1 MVELANLRPPRLMII
16 AERGY
21 SPSTE
26 AWLTQ
31 LESLE
36 SILQHHP
43 TVMLQ
48 VRNKFDASE
57 WPVVYDFC
65 CRMAFQ
71 WPKQILL
78 NGLIW
83 PTCSL
88 LRHLPE
94 TLLSAPH
101 SLTHFGASIH
111 SLEALKLAED
121 HPVHFVQYGAIYPT
135 SKPVAPVGVSA
146 LKTIC
151 DATHLPVLAVGG
163 IQSFEQI
170 SDCLE
175 AGAHGVSI
183 GSWILNASDPSDRI
197 AEIVRHIQV
206 YCDSS
211 AQFS

>member
-1 MVELANLRPPRLMII
+1 MVEFSNLTPPRLMII

-21 SPSTE
+21 CPSTE

-31 LESLE
+31 LESLA
-36 SILQHHP
+36 SILRHHP
-43 TVMLQ
+43 SVMLQ
-48 VRNKFDASE
+48 VRNKFDASD

-65 CRMAFQ
+65 CRMALQ
-71 WPKQILL
+71 LPKQVLL
-78 NGLIW
+78 NGWIW
-83 PTCSL
+83 PACSL

-94 TLLSAPH
+94 ALLSVPH
-101 SLTHFGASIH
+101 SPTHFGASIH
-111 SLEALKLAED
+111 SLEALNRAEN

-135 SKPVAPVGVSA
+135 SKPVTPLGVSA
-146 LKTIC
+146 LNTIC

-163 IQSFEQI
+163 IQSLEQI
-170 SDCLE
+170 SDCLK

-183 GSWILNASDPSDRI
+183 GSWILNASDPSTLI

-206 YCDSS
+206 TCDSS